1 MNPPI
6 DMLGNPLYVGNPV
19 IYAKSS
25 QGDDGLYEGTIEAIK
40 PNGYL
45 SIRRKDTN
53 RVSSKGK
60 RPSDVINVKPL
71 QDALP
76 ECFI

>member
-19 IYAKSS
+19 IYAKSG
-25 QGDDGLYEGTIEAIK
+25 QGDDGLYEGTIDAITSNK
-40 PNGYL
+40 L
-45 SIRRKDTN
+45 LKIRRKDTN
-53 RVSSKGK
+53 RVSTKLK
-60 RPSDVINVKPL
+60 YPSDVINVKPL